1 MENLIAKYLQTHTL
15 DQLKEEY
22 GIKYNIFNTGKSHDL
37 VCFSYSQIDSPK
49 TDPIVRFSRG
59 LVLEK
64 DTWKIVNYPFYR
76 FYNFEEVF
84 DERSKFNW
92 DKAYATQKIDG
103 SLISY
108 FFYENDWYMA
118 TRSIIGGEN
127 RITTNLY
134 SFKDLFLKAIS
145 PLSESAFQKY
155 LSESWL
161 EGSVCFTFEL
171 VSEYHQIVTP
181 YKETKMYLIGAR
193 YLGEDT
199 NDFKKYQ
206 ELNINDVYNLF
217 NSKLKEIIL
226 FPRVLSL
233 VDESGKF
240 RGFEEMKS
248 LAEAGT
254 AIDEGYVVIDWS
266 TIDKTSMSFPRIKV
280 KNSAYVALH
289 HLRSSIEGEDAG
301 ISYHKILN
309 ILFKHEEDEFLSVL
323 PQYKD
328 IFDKINSHWIAFVDY
343 MNNITSDNKFK
354 EFMKISKSDEK
365 QKYQKDFALYINDKK
380 FKHIFF
386 SMYNNQIDTWY
397 QVIEDI
403 LTKKSPD
410 IVFKPMW
417 EEIKS
422 W

>member
-1 MENLIAKYLQTHTL
+1 MENLIANYLQTHSL

-59 LVLEK
+59 IVLEK
-64 DTWKIVNYPFYR
+64 DTWKIINYPFYR
-76 FYNFEEVF
+76 FYNFEEVLE
-84 DERSKFNW
+84 ERSKFNW

-108 FFYENDWYMA
+108 FYYDNDWYMS
-118 TRSIIGGEN
+118 TRSIVGGEN

-145 PLSESAFQKY
+145 PLTESEFQKY

-161 EGSVCFTFEL
+161 DGSICFTFEL

-181 YKETKMYLIGAR
+181 YNNTKMYLIGAR
-193 YLGEDT
+193 YLGDDT
-199 NDFKKYQ
+199 TDFQKYQ
-206 ELNINDVYNLF
+206 ELNITDVYNMF
-217 NSKLKEIIL
+217 NSKLKDIIII
-226 FPRVLSL
+226 PKVISL

-240 RGFEEMKS
+240 RGFEEMKA
-248 LAEAGT
+248 LAEAGN
-254 AIDEGYVVIDWS
+254 AVDEGYVVIDWS
-266 TIDKTSMSFPRIKV
+266 TIDKISMSFPRIKV

-289 HLRSSIEGEDAG
+289 HLRSSIEGEDSG

-328 IFDKINSHWIAFVDY
+328 IFDKINSHWLAFVDY
-343 MNNITSDNKFK
+343 MNNIAADKKFI
-354 EFMKISKSDEK
+354 EYMKISKTADK
-365 QKYQKDFALYINDKK
+365 QKYQKEFALYINDKK

-386 SMYNNQIDTWY
+386 AMFNNKIDTWY
-397 QVIEDI
+397 DVIENT
-403 LTKKSPD
+403 LTKKLPD
-410 IVFKPMW
+410 TVFKPMW
-417 EEIKS
+417 DEIKS